1 MSETRI
7 LGKKGTLTVPA
18 KLRRQLGLYGSTP
31 VNIKLSKEDNT
42 LLVLKARKHC
52 VACGKRGKDLYK
64 TGDVYICKDCMDV
77 AEIVHDKDETSL
89 SEVIDNYNIN
99 TEKIAELKRQNLEYE
114 RIIQDEG
121 LKHMTGSTKTVTLS
135 SDENNEVQ
143 VQISYT
149 VKDPTIAAWKS
160 IHPFMNDKVADSYI
174 SVGSVTKFE
183 MSAAFKKAIILM
195 YTGDYSFADPTDILT
210 KAGVPEEECTSIMS
224 KWKLTKGIKLG
235 LDYDTTEKL
244 NKCSNM
250 QIIRSVFPEIRKQ
263 SDIDF
268 ILDCFIVTDSVK
280 LKSI

>member
-42 LLVLKARKHC
+42 LLVLKARQHC
-52 VACGKRGKDLYK
+52 VACGKRGKGLYK
-64 TGDVYICKDCMDV
+64 TGDVFICKDCIDV
-77 AEIVHDKDETSL
+77 AEVVHDKDDTTL

-99 TEKIAELKRQNLEYE
+99 TEKIAELKKKNLEYE
-114 RIIQDEG
+114 RIIQDAG
-121 LKHMTGSTKTVTLS
+121 LKYLTGSTKTVTLF
-135 SDENNEVQ
+135 SDEDNAVQ
-143 VQISYT
+143 VQVSHT
-149 VKDPTIAAWKS
+149 VKDPTMTAWKA

-195 YTGDYSFADPTDILT
+195 YTGDYSFADPAVILT
-210 KAGVPEEECTSIMS
+210 RAGIPEADCESIMS
-224 KWKLTKGIKLG
+224 KWKFTNGAELG
-235 LDYDTTEKL
+235 LDSSTVEKL
-244 NKCSNM
+244 NKCYNM
-250 QIIRSVFPEIRKQ
+250 QTILNVFPEIRKQ